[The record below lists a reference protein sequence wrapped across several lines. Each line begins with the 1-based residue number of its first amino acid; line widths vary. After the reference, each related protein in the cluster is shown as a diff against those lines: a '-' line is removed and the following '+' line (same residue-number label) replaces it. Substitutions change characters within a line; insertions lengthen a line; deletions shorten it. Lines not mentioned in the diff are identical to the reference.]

1 MPVCRLRSGASS
13 ALVHNSAMLMRNL
26 LQLSLVLSTLACA
39 SAFELPAGSSQCLVG
54 IADNW
59 DSTSVSLRFYEK
71 SDGRWVQRGDPWQGR
86 LGKKG
91 LAWGLGIHSVPAG
104 ASTKKEGDWRSPA
117 GVFALGGAW
126 GYEPAI
132 RKHPRL
138 SYRQITPRD
147 LWVEDPASNHYNRH
161 LILERDPS
169 TPWEKKQ
176 QMKQTDPAHA
186 LKLFIAHNAPP
197 KVVPNEGSSIFFHI
211 WRGGGSR
218 PTAGCT
224 TMAEAKLRELIARL
238 DPGRRPLFV
247 LLPKAEYEKYRSPWK
262 LP

>member
-1 MPVCRLRSGASS
+1 
-13 ALVHNSAMLMRNL
+13 MRTF
-26 LQLSLVLSTLACA
+26 LQLSLALSALACA
-39 SAFELPAGSSQCLVG
+39 SAFELPASSTQCLVG
-54 IADNW
+54 IAENW
-59 DSTSVSLRFYEK
+59 DSSSVTLRFHEK
-71 SDGRWVQRGDPWQGR
+71 DGGRWVRRGEPWQGR

-91 LAWGLGIHSVPAG
+91 LVWGLGIHPVPTGAG
-104 ASTKKEGDWRSPA
+104 TKKEGDWRSPA
-117 GVFALGGAW
+117 GVFTLGGAW

-138 SYRQITPRD
+138 FYRQVTPRD
-147 LWVEDPASNHYNRH
+147 LWVEDPASEHYNRH

-224 TMAEAKLRELIARL
+224 TMAEAKLRELIARI
-238 DPGRRPLFV
+238 DPGRQPLFV
-247 LLPKAEYEKYRSPWK
+247 LLPKAEYEKYRGPWK